1 MVTHSQIVHKSVY
14 VYLKAFST
22 IVTISRHNIKADRAL
37 ILFFIY
43 IIPFS
48 KMKAGLFQAVMDMRE
63 EMNWLLMDEIAFA
76 ISKTNSLSKQD
87 CKCCYYSSFPQES
100 VDI

>member
-1 MVTHSQIVHKSVY
+1 MCIFVLKYSSTVTT
-14 VYLKAFST
+14 L
-22 IVTISRHNIKADRAL
+22 RDNIQAD
-37 ILFFIY
+37 IY
-43 IIPFS
+43 ITAFS

-87 CKCCYYSSFPQES
+87 CKSCYYLIFFPPKS
-100 VDI
+100 GGK